1 MIGIH
6 TYFRNLKR
14 SNKNNDAYIIE
25 KLNSL
30 LKKLL
35 YNYVRRN
42 MLETPTL
49 TGQGKNNLLIYYVV
63 KKTYLL
69 KNYPIT
75 LITSKQDFRDIKMC
89 RQ

>member
-1 MIGIH
+1 
-6 TYFRNLKR
+6 
-14 SNKNNDAYIIE
+14 
-25 KLNSL
+25 
-30 LKKLL
+30 
-35 YNYVRRN
+35 